1 VVPALDRGR
10 AGREK
15 NLPTGRK
22 SEMTDVEKL
31 LAIEEIKRLKAK
43 YFYYFDTK
51 DWERWKTEVW
61 APDARLEV
69 PEASMDLSGVDTII
83 TWCAEAAGNQISTH
97 HGHMPIID
105 ILSDDMAKGIWAM
118 EDILRH
124 PKNQPSTHGFT
135 YLHGF
140 GHYHETYLRRSNG
153 WRIKSTRLT
162 RLYVERS

>member
-1 VVPALDRGR
+1 
-10 AGREK
+10 
-15 NLPTGRK
+15 
-22 SEMTDVEKL
+22 MTDIEKL

-43 YFYYFDTK
+43 YFYYFDYK
-51 DWERWKTEVW
+51 DWARWKAEVW

-69 PEASMDLSGVDTII
+69 PEISMDVSGVDNLIA
-83 TWCAEAAGNQISTH
+83 WCVESAGNQISTH

-105 ILSDDMAKGIWAM
+105 ILSGDMAKGIWAM

-124 PKNQPSTHGFT
+124 PKDQPSKHGFI

-140 GHYHETYLRRSNG
+140 GHYHETYVRLAAG

-162 RLYVERS
+162 RLHVEKA

>member
-1 VVPALDRGR
+1 
-10 AGREK
+10 
-15 NLPTGRK
+15 
-22 SEMTDVEKL
+22 MTDIEKL

-43 YFYYFDTK
+43 YFYYFDYK
-51 DWERWKTEVW
+51 DWERWKSEVW

-69 PEASMDLSGVDTII
+69 PEASMDLHGVDAII
-83 TWCAEAAGNQISTH
+83 QWCAEAAGNQISTH

-105 ILSDDMAKGIWAM
+105 ILSDDTAKGIWAM

-124 PKNQPSTHGFT
+124 PKDRPSPHGFT

-140 GHYHETYLRRSNG
+140 GHYHETYVRGPNG
-153 WRIKSTRLT
+153 WRIQSTRLT

>member
-1 VVPALDRGR
+1 
-10 AGREK
+10 
-15 NLPTGRK
+15 
-22 SEMTDVEKL
+22 MTDIEKL

-43 YFYYFDTK
+43 YFYYFDYK
-51 DWERWKTEVW
+51 DWERWKAEVW

-69 PEASMDLSGVDTII
+69 PEVSMEVSGVDNII
-83 TWCAEAAGNQISTH
+83 RWCAESAANQVSTH

-105 ILSDDMAKGIWAM
+105 ILSDDSAKGIWAM

-124 PKNQPSTHGFT
+124 PKDQPSAHGFT

-140 GHYHETYLRRSNG
+140 GHYHETYVRLRGG